1 MPIVLVLVGLC
12 AFVSASSGAT
22 MNGQYYVA
30 ASSGNPVQLP
40 AAVAFRG
47 DFIDVYSEN
56 ISTVY
61 GEVYWTVQD
70 PIPLPGDFVQRFK
83 DQVRKVKRPATY

>member
-1 MPIVLVLVGLC
+1 MSCIQREPGT
-12 AFVSASSGAT
+12 AS
-22 MNGQYYVA
+22 
-30 ASSGNPVQLP
+30 

-56 ISTVY
+56 ISAVY

-70 PIPLPGDFVQRFK
+70 PILLPADFVQRFK
-83 DQVRKVKRPATY
+83 DQVQKSAT